1 MRVIAGHENQTK
13 QKKIQ
18 FVHQYI
24 QQQTKQQ
31 QQKKKKE
38 NDKN

>member
-13 QKKIQ
+13 QKKFNSFINI
-18 FVHQYI
+18 FNNN
-24 QQQTKQQ
+24 K
-31 QQKKKKE
+31 KKKKE